1 MLQVHA
7 LPTLATAEQKQS
19 ACKTITILPFAVGLK
34 DMCLRRISRLHI
46 VLVRSDIDITDIFA
60 LQVAQVLVESVLQS
74 GASNKVVEIVAGKQV
89 EASSPDKW
97 FANL

>member
-1 MLQVHA
+1 MILHDKGG
-7 LPTLATAEQKQS
+7 LATCQNDIWLLATCLLKVGAELVK
-19 ACKTITILPFAVGLK
+19 ARRTFAG
-34 DMCLRRISRLHI
+34 CETHGHA
-46 VLVRSDIDITDIFA
+46 A

-89 EASSPDKW
+89 AASSPDKW

>member
-1 MLQVHA
+1 M
-7 LPTLATAEQKQS
+7 
-19 ACKTITILPFAVGLK
+19 
-34 DMCLRRISRLHI
+34 
-46 VLVRSDIDITDIFA
+46 
-60 LQVAQVLVESVLQS
+60 VESLVQS

>member
-1 MLQVHA
+1 MLH
-7 LPTLATAEQKQS
+7 LKGSEDSATYQN
-19 ACKTITILPFAVGLK
+19 V
-34 DMCLRRISRLHI
+34 
-46 VLVRSDIDITDIFA
+46 V
-60 LQVAQVLVESVLQS
+60 LQVAQVMVESMLQS

>member
-1 MLQVHA
+1 ML
-7 LPTLATAEQKQS
+7 
-19 ACKTITILPFAVGLK
+19 CKPAKFEASP
-34 DMCLRRISRLHI
+34 CL
-46 VLVRSDIDITDIFA
+46 

-89 EASSPDKW
+89 EQTSPDKW

>member
-1 MLQVHA
+1 MSIHRQFDVLQFACIDTCHGVWHESAGQENNDWVYFCCVHE
-7 LPTLATAEQKQS
+7 L
-19 ACKTITILPFAVGLK
+19 CN
-34 DMCLRRISRLHI
+34 
-46 VLVRSDIDITDIFA
+46 A